1 MILRAVVLTGVL
13 LSAAGCQT
21 VGNYYD
27 RAFGGS
33 ASAVKPAE
41 LQNFKPHATASL
53 MWQTTVGAAD
63 KFAFVPVIS
72 AGSIYAANAAG
83 DVLKIDAASGKIDWR
98 LNTKVRLSAGPAT
111 DGRTIVVG
119 TPRGG
124 VIAVDASGKAL
135 WKAQISGEI
144 LSAPV
149 ISDGVVA
156 VRSGDGRIFGL
167 AAQDGKRRWLYQRA
181 LPPLTVRAPIG
192 LTAVAGGVFSGFAG
206 GKLVAVLLKNGG
218 LAWEATIS
226 VPRGSTELE
235 RMVDIVGAPL
245 VEERVVCAVAY
256 QGRAGCFDAARGTQ
270 IWIRDL
276 SSTLPLTADRKYIYA
291 VDDKDRIHA
300 LDKTTGASIWK
311 QDKLAG
317 RGVTSAVAVTEFVA
331 VGDYQGF
338 VHFLN
343 RSDGEFAAR
352 IATDGSA
359 ILRQPVRAGEAV
371 IVQTRNGGLFSIA
384 IR

>member
-1 MILRAVVLTGVL
+1 MNLRAVVVAGVL
-13 LSAAGCQT
+13 LSTAGCQT

-27 RAFGGS
+27 RTFGGS
-33 ASAVKPAE
+33 SSAEKPAE
-41 LQNFKPHATASL
+41 LQNFKPNATATL
-53 MWQTTVGAAD
+53 VWQTNVGAAD
-63 KFAFVPVIS
+63 KFTFVPVIS
-72 AGSIYAANAAG
+72 AGSVYAANATG
-83 DVLKIDAASGKIDWR
+83 DIVKIDAASGKIDWR
-98 LNTKVRLSAGPAT
+98 LNTKVRLSAGPGT
-111 DGRTIVVG
+111 DGKTIVVG

-124 VIAVDASGKAL
+124 VIAVDASGRAR

-149 ISDGVVA
+149 VSDGVVA

-167 AAQDGKRRWLYQRA
+167 AAEDGKRRWLYQRA
-181 LPPLTVRAPIG
+181 LPALTVRAPIG
-192 LTAVAGGVFSGFAG
+192 LTAIVGGVFSGFAG
-206 GKLVAVLLKNGG
+206 GKLVAVFLKNGG
-218 LAWEATIS
+218 LAWEATGS

-245 VEERVVCAVAY
+245 VDGRAVCAVAY
-256 QGRAGCFDAARGTQ
+256 QGRAGCFDAVKGTQ
-270 IWIRDL
+270 IWVRDF
-276 SSTLPLTADRKYIYA
+276 SSTMPLSTDSRNIYA
-291 VDDKDRIHA
+291 IDEKDRVHA
-300 LDKTTGASIWK
+300 LDKSTGASIWK

-317 RGVTSAVAVTEFVA
+317 RGVTSAVAVAEFVA

-343 RSDGEFAAR
+343 RSDGAFAAR

-359 ILRQPVRAGEAV
+359 ILRQPVSAGEAV